1 MKYVD
6 GLNYLDQLKDYV
18 QTSLSS
24 KQNVQAVIVQKAE
37 QRDYVKDCE
46 YSEQNRDPLS
56 QEEEEKS
63 GEATEIVEQT
73 IDVEIKKEEVMEEV
87 EPSAESTDL
96 IDEVKEEITNEG
108 EEMFLYCNINS
119 MIKKL

>member
-24 KQNVQAVIVQKAE
+24 KQNVQAVIVQKIE
-37 QRDYVKDCE
+37 PRDYLEDCE

-56 QEEEEKS
+56 QEEKEKS
-63 GEATEIVEQT
+63 SEATEIVEQT
-73 IDVEIKKEEVMEEV
+73 IDVEIKKEEIMEEV

-108 EEMFLYCNINS
+108 EEMFLYCNFNS